1 MASKLH
7 TWICSYGR
15 WWQVIYWAVWSI
27 CGHQLLTW
35 MFLQVAI
42 YQPIAARQSLSCDP
56 SSAETFY
63 KQLIAED
70 TQGHS
75 ADGKPLCL
83 EGTVDA
89 PWCSSWILNVAIWH
103 GEEKKNSHPQET
115 TEIHTLLTP
124 ATPNFNVVIGS
135 AEHHQQKWLFF
146 FGRAPETKFRGQRW
160 IGGRGGH
167 DLCGV
172 VLHGMA
178 FFFCLLRT
186 RYDGIRDEVRFFIVM
201 SHASLL
207 AFISNVFSSRK
218 TTFICIYILMFTIYT
233 RIYDKI
239 KRIWMHMIC
248 VMCI

>member
-1 MASKLH
+1 M
-7 TWICSYGR
+7 
-15 WWQVIYWAVWSI
+15 WSPVTDLDVPSS
-27 CGHQLLTW
+27 GHLPTNSSPP
-35 MFLQVAI
+35 VS
-42 YQPIAARQSLSCDP
+42 PCDP

-103 GEEKKNSHPQET
+103 GEKKKTAIHRKPQRYIPCLPPQPPTSMLWSEVPS
-115 TEIHTLLTP
+115 IINRNGCFWATLNWGTWGTWPL
-124 ATPNFNVVIGS
+124 
-135 AEHHQQKWLFF
+135 W
-146 FGRAPETKFRGQRW
+146 
-160 IGGRGGH
+160 
-167 DLCGV
+167 CGTSWDGV
-172 VLHGMA
+172 
-178 FFFCLLRT
+178 FFCLLKT